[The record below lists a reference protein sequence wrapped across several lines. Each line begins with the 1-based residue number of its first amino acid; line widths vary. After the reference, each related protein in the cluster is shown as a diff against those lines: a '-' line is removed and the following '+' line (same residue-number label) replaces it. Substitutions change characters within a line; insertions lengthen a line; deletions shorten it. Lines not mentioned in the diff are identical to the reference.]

1 MNVKIDLITGKN
13 NQNLTSNRTTA
24 ISQDNFNFLRHLKI
38 INNAKINFWSC
49 TKMKLYTE
57 SKENKFNEIFQI
69 KKEKNPNEKI
79 LYMIN
84 NNQVIKNLLKKIK
97 KEKLINI
104 ISKKNVS
111 KIVSRGLLKSLKFNN
126 IDKSKYNL
134 IIDCAGNNSRL
145 SRSNFESEVYKR
157 SYEEVAVTTIV
168 QHNKSKNDTARQI
181 FFDNEI
187 FALLPIS
194 NTKTSI
200 VWSIKKQKKIN
211 EIVFRKKINSYINF
225 FLDNAKIISRI
236 ECRNLNLLI
245 RKKYYEDRVLLFGDA
260 LHLAHPLAGQG
271 FNMILRDLID
281 LEKIIKN
288 KINLGLDVGSS
299 DILKEFSNETKPRN
313 FVYLMGI
320 DFLKN
325 SFSANNKSFKY
336 FRNFVISNLN
346 KNNLAKDFVYNIA
359 NKGFRF

>member
-1 MNVKIDLITGKN
+1 M
-13 NQNLTSNRTTA
+13 
-24 ISQDNFNFLRHLKI
+24 
-38 INNAKINFWSC
+38 
-49 TKMKLYTE
+49 
-57 SKENKFNEIFQI
+57 
-69 KKEKNPNEKI
+69 
-79 LYMIN
+79 
-84 NNQVIKNLLKKIK
+84 
-97 KEKLINI
+97 
-104 ISKKNVS
+104 
-111 KIVSRGLLKSLKFNN
+111 
-126 IDKSKYNL
+126 
-134 IIDCAGNNSRL
+134 
-145 SRSNFESEVYKR
+145 
-157 SYEEVAVTTIV
+157 
-168 QHNKSKNDTARQI
+168 
-181 FFDNEI
+181 
-187 FALLPIS
+187 
-194 NTKTSI
+194 
-200 VWSIKKQKKIN
+200 
-211 EIVFRKKINSYINF
+211 
-225 FLDNAKIISRI
+225 
-236 ECRNLNLLI
+236 I